1 MTRAAFE
8 MLFQK
13 GLPPTERKYPGHGYR
28 VTRENGM
35 IIERD
40 VAVPMRDGVTIY
52 VDVLRPEG
60 ELRVP
65 ALVSWSAYGK
75 HVPAAY
81 ERFYKN
87 GGVRPEWFSKYAHY
101 EGPDPVYWVPRG
113 YAIVNCDPRGL
124 WHSEGDATYW
134 SNAEGRDGHDLIE
147 WLGVRDWCNGKVGMT
162 GVSYLAIIQ
171 WLVAATRPPHL
182 AAINPVE
189 GVSDMYREFAYHG
202 GIPETAFYPVWQ
214 TGICYGLN
222 RVENIFEMAKR
233 HPFIDAYWAT
243 KSADLA
249 KIDVPAYVVAGW
261 GDQGLHTRGTLEAFK
276 QISSA
281 DKWLEIHGRKKWE
294 YYYQPE
300 TVERLRTFFDHFLK
314 GVDNEMPRRARV
326 RLEARERYYVG
337 TFRNENEWPLART
350 RYQKLFLDARSGS
363 LRTTA
368 PKTRSEA
375 RYDAPGDAS
384 RSPAAYRQERAQFD
398 HVFSRATE
406 LTGHMKL
413 RLWVQADGADDM
425 DLFIAI
431 QKFDRNG
438 RHVGLAAFSALEDGP
453 VALGWLRVSHR
464 ELDARRSTPQQ
475 PWLLHQREL
484 KLARGVPVPVEIEI
498 WPSGTRFAKGEKLRL
513 VVQGSDIY
521 KYAPWIR
528 LAGHPETRNAGQHVI
543 HTGGKYDSHLLIPV
557 VPPKG

>member
-1 MTRAAFE
+1 MSKAGFE
-8 MLFQK
+8 MVFQK
-13 GLPPTERKYPGHGYR
+13 GSPPTQRKYPGHGYR

-52 VDVLRPEG
+52 VDILRPEG
-60 ELRVP
+60 QERVP

-124 WHSEGDATYW
+124 WHSDGDATYW
-134 SNAEGRDGHDLIE
+134 SNDEGRDGHDLIE
-147 WLGVRDWCNGKVGMT
+147 WLSVRDWCNGKVGMT

-202 GIPETAFYPVWQ
+202 GIPETAFFPVWQ

-222 RVENIFEMAKR
+222 RVENIFEMSKR
-233 HPFIDAYWAT
+233 HPFIDSYWAT
-243 KSADLA
+243 KTADLG
-249 KIDVPAYVVAGW
+249 KIDVPAYVVASW

-276 QISSA
+276 KISSRH
-281 DKWLEIHGRKKWE
+281 KWLEIHGRKKWE

-300 TVERLRTFFDHFLK
+300 TVERTRKFFDHFLK
-314 GVDNEMPRRARV
+314 GTDNEVPNWSRV
-326 RLEARERYYVG
+326 RLEAREAYYVG
-337 TFRNENEWPLART
+337 KFRNENEWPIART
-350 RYQKLFLDARSGS
+350 TYKKLYLDARTGS
-363 LRTTA
+363 LKTTA
-368 PKTRSEA
+368 VKTRSRA
-375 RYDAPGDAS
+375 SYDAPGDGS
-384 RSPAAYRQERAQFD
+384 RCPAAYCGERAQFD
-398 HVFSRATE
+398 HTFPVATE

-413 RLWVQADGADDM
+413 RLWVEAIGADDM
-425 DLFIAI
+425 DLFVAI

-438 RHVGLAAFSALEDGP
+438 KYVPFAGFSALEDGP

-464 ELDARRSTPQQ
+464 ELDMRRTTPYQ
-475 PWLLHQREL
+475 PWLLHKREL
-484 KLARGVPVPVEIEI
+484 KLKPGVPVPVDIEI

-521 KYAPWIR
+521 KYAAWIR
-528 LAGHPETRNAGQHVI
+528 LAGHPQTRNAGQHVI
-543 HTGGKYDSHLLIPV
+543 HTGGKYDSHLLIPA
-557 VPPKG
+557 VPRTV